1 MKIVQKLG
9 RLAEPLSLL
18 ALAACQTMPGDTTS
32 TQPSTTPSTT
42 APEPGSAASQE
53 RPEALQAERQGAPV
67 AVFLADTEEQAGWRP
82 VQIQSGTLYIN
93 PQPVITREDL
103 VDVRAGTSR
112 QGDGLLALGLSE
124 LGRKKVENITFPPS
138 SDGSGAAGPDSEGIV
153 TESRDSKNFELELK
167 TLLYGKFVYFYNI
180 AKSYDS
186 QTFDFPS
193 SDPKDELP
201 SVKGLV
207 DDLETISDEL
217 IPMREAFEEL
227 EQEQAER

>member
-9 RLAEPLSLL
+9 RLAVPLSLL

-124 LGRKKVENITFPPS
+124 LGRKKVENITAANPNKRLALVVGRTMLAAPGYSTQVSTDQLVF
-138 SDGSGAAGPDSEGIV
+138 GVGTEANATAAARAIAGAPA
-153 TESRDSKNFELELK
+153 
-167 TLLYGKFVYFYNI
+167 
-180 AKSYDS
+180 
-186 QTFDFPS
+186 
-193 SDPKDELP
+193 
-201 SVKGLV
+201 
-207 DDLETISDEL
+207 DDQGRSTPQLT
-217 IPMREAFEEL
+217 PA
-227 EQEQAER
+227 ATTN

>member
-1 MKIVQKLG
+1 MKTVQKLG
-9 RLAEPLSLL
+9 RLVLPLSLL

-53 RPEALQAERQGAPV
+53 QSEALQAARQGAPV
-67 AVFLADTEEQAGWRP
+67 AVFLANTQEQAGWRA

-124 LGRKKVENITFPPS
+124 LGRKKVENITAANPNKRLALVVGRTMLAAPGYSTQVSTDQLVFGVGSEANATAAARAIAGAQGGEESNPPAQLTP
-138 SDGSGAAGPDSEGIV
+138 AA
-153 TESRDSKNFELELK
+153 TTN
-167 TLLYGKFVYFYNI
+167 
-180 AKSYDS
+180 
-186 QTFDFPS
+186 
-193 SDPKDELP
+193 
-201 SVKGLV
+201 
-207 DDLETISDEL
+207 
-217 IPMREAFEEL
+217 
-227 EQEQAER
+227 

>member
-1 MKIVQKLG
+1 MKTVQKLG
-9 RLAEPLSLL
+9 RLVLPLSLL

-53 RPEALQAERQGAPV
+53 QSEALQAARQGAPV
-67 AVFLADTEEQAGWRP
+67 AVFLADTQEQAGWRA

-124 LGRKKVENITFPPS
+124 LGRKKVENITAANPNKRLALVVGRTMLAAPGYSTQVSTDQLVFGVGSEANATAAARAIAGAQEGEESTPPAQLTP
-138 SDGSGAAGPDSEGIV
+138 AA
-153 TESRDSKNFELELK
+153 TTN
-167 TLLYGKFVYFYNI
+167 
-180 AKSYDS
+180 
-186 QTFDFPS
+186 
-193 SDPKDELP
+193 
-201 SVKGLV
+201 
-207 DDLETISDEL
+207 
-217 IPMREAFEEL
+217 
-227 EQEQAER
+227 

>member
-1 MKIVQKLG
+1 MKTVQKLG
-9 RLAEPLSLL
+9 RLVLPLSLL

-53 RPEALQAERQGAPV
+53 QSEALQAARQGAPV
-67 AVFLADTEEQAGWRP
+67 AVFLADTQEQAGWRA

-124 LGRKKVENITFPPS
+124 LGRKKVENITAANPNKRLALVVGRTMLAAPGYSTQVSTDQLVFGVGSEANATAAARAIAGAQGGDESNPPAQLTP
-138 SDGSGAAGPDSEGIV
+138 AA
-153 TESRDSKNFELELK
+153 TTN
-167 TLLYGKFVYFYNI
+167 
-180 AKSYDS
+180 
-186 QTFDFPS
+186 
-193 SDPKDELP
+193 
-201 SVKGLV
+201 
-207 DDLETISDEL
+207 
-217 IPMREAFEEL
+217 
-227 EQEQAER
+227 

>member
-1 MKIVQKLG
+1 MKTVQKLG
-9 RLAEPLSLL
+9 RLVLPLSLL

-53 RPEALQAERQGAPV
+53 QSEALQAARQGAPV
-67 AVFLADTEEQAGWRP
+67 AVFLADTQEQAGWRA

-124 LGRKKVENITFPPS
+124 LGRKKVENITAANPNKRLALVVGRTMLAAPGYSTQVSTDQLVFGVGSEANATAAARAIAGAQGGEESNPPAQLTP
-138 SDGSGAAGPDSEGIV
+138 AA
-153 TESRDSKNFELELK
+153 TTN
-167 TLLYGKFVYFYNI
+167 
-180 AKSYDS
+180 
-186 QTFDFPS
+186 
-193 SDPKDELP
+193 
-201 SVKGLV
+201 
-207 DDLETISDEL
+207 
-217 IPMREAFEEL
+217 
-227 EQEQAER
+227 